1 MARSDSDETW
11 ARELEAYVAHH
22 PIVIL
27 NLEERELHGLKE
39 TRDGMRQFSLTR
51 AHDDARGISTPCIC
65 GDSWIRPGNR
75 KLSDFRCASLIQA
88 LDLPQPPRA
97 CRSPA

>member
-1 MARSDSDETW
+1 MAKEGSDDTW
-11 ARELEAYVAHH
+11 IRELKAHVAHH

-65 GDSWIRPGNR
+65 LFFAEKPRPFGGA
-75 KLSDFRCASLIQA
+75 D
-88 LDLPQPPRA
+88 
-97 CRSPA
+97 